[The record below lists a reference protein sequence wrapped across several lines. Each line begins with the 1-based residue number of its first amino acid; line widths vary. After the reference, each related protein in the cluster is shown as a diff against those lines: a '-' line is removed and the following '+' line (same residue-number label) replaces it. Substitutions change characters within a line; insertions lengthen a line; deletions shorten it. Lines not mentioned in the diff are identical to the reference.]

1 MQGHILGLDA
11 AELSKNIGDCDTSPK
26 ILFESKN
33 ATAE

>member
-11 AELSKNIGDCDTSPK
+11 TELSKNIGDCETASK
-26 ILFESKN
+26 RLFESKN